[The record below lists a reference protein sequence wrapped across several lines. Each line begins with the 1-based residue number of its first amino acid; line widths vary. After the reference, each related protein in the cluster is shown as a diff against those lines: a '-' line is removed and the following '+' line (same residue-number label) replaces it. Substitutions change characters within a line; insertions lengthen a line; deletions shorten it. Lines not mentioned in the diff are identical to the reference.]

1 MPETDPSDGVTA
13 SISASESDWS
23 RERKGG
29 GARLV
34 RALRAYHG
42 IGADGR
48 RGRAPGGV
56 VRRVIALRHRLWQAI
71 CGCDIPLG
79 LNPGG
84 GLTLPHPTGI
94 VIHPKPVIGPNC
106 ILFQGV
112 TLGTNRGPGAPRIGG
127 HVDIGPG
134 AKILGAITIGDHAVI
149 GANAVVLQ
157 DVPAGATAVGIP
169 ARILTKDAP

>member
-1 MPETDPSDGVTA
+1 MPANDTV
-13 SISASESDWS
+13 SASDPDWS

-48 RGRAPGGV
+48 RGRKPGPIL
-56 VRRVIALRHRLWQAI
+56 RRWIALRHRLWQAV
-71 CGCDIPLG
+71 CSCDIPLG
-79 LNPGG
+79 FDPGG
-84 GLTLPHPTGI
+84 GLILPHPTGI
-94 VIHPKPVIGPNC
+94 VIHPGAVVGPNC
-106 ILFQGV
+106 MLFQGV
-112 TLGTNRGPGAPRIGG
+112 TLGTNRGPGAPTLGG
-127 HVDIGPG
+127 HVDVGPG
-134 AKILGAITIGDHAVI
+134 AKILGPVTIGDHAVI

-169 ARILTKDAP
+169 ARILPR